1 MRTFSREAWQDAEK
15 AWCEL
20 MPRASQRARWSKVRA
35 AAAERGILYP
45 PTGTRWDSW
54 ADPQP
59 SQFALIARESVDN
72 PARLMAAIAR
82 SWSWSQVI
90 ARIVRQR
97 DDVYEDTLLREKDAA
112 WERAKEPTHA
122 EAAMSVGAILRRMAD
137 SMP

>member
-1 MRTFSREAWQDAEK
+1 MRTYSRSEWLHADKAWRALMAPSQLPRWKPYREA
-15 AWCEL
+15 
-20 MPRASQRARWSKVRA
+20 A
-35 AAAERGILYP
+35 ALRGFIYP
-45 PTGTRWDSW
+45 PVGARGDSW
-54 ADPQP
+54 GDRQLTPWA
-59 SQFALIARESVDN
+59 IVARELYDGI
-72 PARLMAAIAR
+72 PARLMAAIAQ
-82 SWSWSQVI
+82 SWSWSQVV